1 MNLSH
6 AMAPKQAC
14 PFPESNMKKFSL
26 IVMGFLIPASTL
38 AGGIDALK
46 SFIGDTRTAR
56 SAFSQTVIDQN
67 GKLRQKSEGTL
78 AFSRPG
84 KFRWI
89 YQKPYEQLIVGDGVK
104 LWIYD
109 ADLEQVT
116 VKKLGDA
123 LGSSPAALLA
133 GSNDIEKH
141 FVMKDAGMRDGMD
154 WLEARPKD
162 KESTFE
168 FVRMGFAG
176 GTLKSM
182 QLKDSFGQTT
192 ELKFSKLEKNPQ
204 LNSSDFK
211 FTPPKGADVI
221 SD

>member
-1 MNLSH
+1 MNIRTLICILLLS
-6 AMAPKQAC
+6 PQA
-14 PFPESNMKKFSL
+14 F
-26 IVMGFLIPASTL
+26 
-38 AGGIDALK
+38 AGGVDALK
-46 SFIGDTRTAR
+46 TFISDTRSAK

-84 KFRWI
+84 KFRWV
-89 YQKPYEQLIVGDGVK
+89 YQKPYEQLIVGDGAK

-133 GSNDIEKH
+133 GSNEIEKY
-141 FVMKDAGMRDGMD
+141 FVLKDVGTQDGMD
-154 WLEARPKD
+154 WLEAKPRD

-176 GTLKSM
+176 GTLKTM
-182 QLKDSFGQTT
+182 ELRDSFGQTT
-192 ELKFSKLEKNPQ
+192 VLKFSKLEKNPS
-204 LNSSDFK
+204 LNNSEFR

-221 SD
+221 SE

>member
-1 MNLSH
+1 MNIRILVSILLF
-6 AMAPKQAC
+6 APQAY
-14 PFPESNMKKFSL
+14 
-26 IVMGFLIPASTL
+26 
-38 AGGIDALK
+38 AGGVDALK
-46 SFIGDTRTAR
+46 SFINDTRTAK
-56 SAFSQTVIDQN
+56 SAFSQTVADQN

-84 KFRWI
+84 KFRWV

-133 GSNDIEKH
+133 GSNEIEKY
-141 FVMKDAGMRDGMD
+141 FVLKDAGTQDGMEF
-154 WLEARPKD
+154 LEARPRD

-168 FVRMGFAG
+168 VVHMGFAG
-176 GTLKSM
+176 GTLKTM
-182 QLKDSFGQTT
+182 VLKDSFGQTT
-192 ELKFSKLEKNPQ
+192 VLKFAKLEKNPQ
-204 LNSSDFK
+204 LSSSDFK

-221 SD
+221 SE

>member
-1 MNLSH
+1 MKAIVTLLSF
-6 AMAPKQAC
+6 C
-14 PFPESNMKKFSL
+14 LLSGS
-26 IVMGFLIPASTL
+26 VS
-38 AGGIDALK
+38 AGGIDSLK
-46 SFIGDTRTAR
+46 SFISDTRTAK
-56 SAFSQTVIDQN
+56 SNFSQTVTDQN

-84 KFRWI
+84 KFRWT
-89 YQKPYEQLIVGDGVK
+89 YQKPYEQLIVGDGNK

-141 FVMKDAGMRDGMD
+141 YVLKDIASEDGME
-154 WLEARPKD
+154 WLEARPRD
-162 KESTFE
+162 REGTFE
-168 FVRMGFAG
+168 AVRMGFARD
-176 GTLKSM
+176 TLLVM
-182 QLKDSFGQTT
+182 ELKDNFGQTT
-192 ELKFSKLEKNPQ
+192 VLKFSKLVKNPTVKA
-204 LNSSDFK
+204 SEFR

-221 SD
+221 AD